1 MGTEKCSRSW
11 LEMKAIKRSI
21 RNKITLAAVL
31 LALLLSG
38 CLNNMRDQPRYEP
51 LEVSQ
56 FFSDQ
61 RSARPLVDNTVPR
74 GALIEERVF
83 ATGRTEDG
91 DLVEDIPAE
100 ITADLLERGQER
112 YDIFCSPCHGFDGFG
127 EGMIVQRGFTP
138 PPSFH
143 SNRLRQSPAGHY
155 FDVITNGFGQMFS
168 YGYRIQPDDRWAIVA
183 YIRAL
188 QISQNASHED
198 VPRDE
203 LQQLEQQGN

>member
-11 LEMKAIKRSI
+11 LEMKAIKHSI
-21 RNKITLAAVL
+21 RNKITLAVVL
-31 LALLLSG
+31 LALSLSG

-61 RSARPLVDNTVPR
+61 RSSRPLVDNTVPR
-74 GALIEERVF
+74 GALIEDRVF
-83 ATGRTEDG
+83 VTGRTEDG
-91 DLVEDIPAE
+91 GLVKDIPAE
-100 ITADLLERGQER
+100 ITADLLERGRER

-143 SNRLRQSPAGHY
+143 SDRLRQSPAGHY
-155 FDVITNGFGQMFS
+155 FEVITNGFGQMFS
-168 YGYRIQPDDRWAIVA
+168 YAYRISPDDRWAIVA

-188 QISQNASHED
+188 QISQNASPDD
-198 VPRDE
+198 VPQDE
-203 LQQLEQQGN
+203 FQQLEQQGN

>member
-1 MGTEKCSRSW
+1 MGKDILSRFMF
-11 LEMKAIKRSI
+11 ETKAIVRSI
-21 RNKITLAAVL
+21 RTPIILTVVL

-38 CLNNMRDQPRYEP
+38 CFNNMRDQPRYEP

-143 SNRLRQSPAGHY
+143 SDRLRQSPAGHY

-188 QISQNASHED
+188 QISQNASPED